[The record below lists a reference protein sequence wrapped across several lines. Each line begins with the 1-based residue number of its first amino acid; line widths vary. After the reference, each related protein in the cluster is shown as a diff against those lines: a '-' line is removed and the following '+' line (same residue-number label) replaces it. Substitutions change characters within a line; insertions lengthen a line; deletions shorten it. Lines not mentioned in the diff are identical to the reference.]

1 MLRRRTDFST
11 LDRAMGA
18 FHYFLFV
25 RFPALSVAATIAA
38 YALIILL
45 AGRRLE
51 ISANYFVLFPVI
63 AAAIAWGFR
72 GGLVAGA
79 LGLPA
84 NLLLFRLI
92 GHPEY
97 SPASKVI
104 AEASGLLVG
113 SALGYLSDYYRKL
126 HAEIER
132 RLAIEEDLRRTL
144 REKEVLAREVHHRVK
159 NNLGVVKSI
168 IALQS
173 SRSSDPVFREESG
186 RLTRR
191 IQAISLVHE
200 LLYRNESLSDI
211 EPAEYLRIL
220 ASALVSAQVD
230 AGSGLSLEIHV
241 DVGDD
246 RLGVDQASPLGLVAT
261 EAITNAIKYAVPR
274 SRHPRLEVSLERQG
288 ASYVFSVQDD
298 GPGFDPDAAPAG
310 SLGVKLS
317 RLLAKQL
324 KGEAAWI
331 RREKGTRFELAF
343 PRPTRAP

>member
-1 MLRRRTDFST
+1 
-11 LDRAMGA
+11 MGA
-18 FHYFLFV
+18 LHYFLFV
-25 RFPALSVAATIAA
+25 RHPAVSVAAITAA
-38 YALIILL
+38 YALVVLL

-51 ISANYFVLFPVI
+51 ISANYFVLLPVI

-84 NLLLFRLI
+84 NLILFHLI
-92 GHPEY
+92 GHPEF

-104 AEASGLLVG
+104 AEASGVLVG

-126 HAEIER
+126 HAEIDR

-168 IALQS
+168 ISLQS
-173 SRSSDPVFREESG
+173 SRSADPVFREESG

-200 LLYRNESLSDI
+200 LLYRNESLADI
-211 EPAEYLRIL
+211 EPAEYLRML
-220 ASALVSAQVD
+220 TSGLVSAQVD
-230 AGSGLSLEIHV
+230 TGSGLSLEIHV

-246 RLGVDQASPLGLVAT
+246 RFSVDVASPLGLVAT

-274 SRHPRLEVSLERQG
+274 SHKPRLEISLEKRNG
-288 ASYVFSVQDD
+288 HYVFSVVDD
-298 GPGFDPDAAPAG
+298 GPGFDPADVSPG
-310 SLGVKLS
+310 SLGTKLS
-317 RLLAKQL
+317 TLLARQL
-324 KGEAAWI
+324 KGEVTWT
-331 RREKGTRFELAF
+331 RLESGTRFELDF
-343 PRPTRAP
+343 PVPSPAT